1 MLIDTHVHLNEIEGV
16 RQAIESAKSVG
27 IHRIVAVGMDQP
39 SNEETLELARKYPD
53 AVVPAVGYHPWKIR
67 TEEIEPTLA
76 FIEENLSGCIAL
88 GEVGLDY
95 KVKVKKPIQ
104 KDVFFRLL
112 RLAETH
118 EKPVIVHSRF
128 SYERTHR
135 MVVEAGIEK
144 AVFHWF
150 SGPLEILDRI
160 LSDGYYVSATPALA
174 YSKHHQSCIAHAP
187 LNRILIETDAPQEYQ
202 GIPSVPSD
210 LVKTLELLSRL
221 KNAPIDQTAR
231 ITTENAKKF
240 YGI

>member
-1 MLIDTHVHLNEIEGV
+1 MLIDTHVHLNEIEEP
-16 RQAIESAKSVG
+16 RQAIESAKAVG
-27 IHRIVAVGMDQP
+27 VHRIIAVGMDRT
-39 SNEETLELARKYPD
+39 SNKETLELAREFPG
-53 AVVPAVGYHPWKIR
+53 VVIPAVGYHPWKIR
-67 TEEIEPTLA
+67 TEEVEPTLS
-76 FIEENLSGCIAL
+76 FIEEKLPDSIAL
-88 GEVGLDY
+88 GEIGLDY

-104 KDVFFRLL
+104 KDVFSRLL
-112 RLAETH
+112 RLAEAH
-118 EKPVIVHSRF
+118 KKPVVVHSRF

-160 LSDGYYVSATPALA
+160 LSDGYHVSATPALA
-174 YSKHHQSCIAHAP
+174 YSRHHQSCIDHAP

>member
-1 MLIDTHVHLNEIEGV
+1 MLIDTHVHLNEVQGV
-16 RQAIESAKSVG
+16 RQAIERAKSVG
-27 IHRIVAVGMDQP
+27 VHRIIALGMDLT
-39 SNEETLELARKYPD
+39 SNEETLELAKEFLD
-53 AVVPAVGYHPWKIR
+53 EVIPAVGYHPWKIR
-67 TEEIEPTLA
+67 TEEIETTLS
-76 FIEENLSGCIAL
+76 FIDENLSACIAL

-104 KDVFFRLL
+104 KDIFSRLL

-118 EKPVIVHSRF
+118 KKPVIVHSRF

-135 MVVEAGIEK
+135 MVVEAGIEM

-202 GIPSVPSD
+202 GIPSMPSD

-221 KNAPIDQTAR
+221 KEVPVDIAAR
-231 ITTENAKKF
+231 MTTENAKHF